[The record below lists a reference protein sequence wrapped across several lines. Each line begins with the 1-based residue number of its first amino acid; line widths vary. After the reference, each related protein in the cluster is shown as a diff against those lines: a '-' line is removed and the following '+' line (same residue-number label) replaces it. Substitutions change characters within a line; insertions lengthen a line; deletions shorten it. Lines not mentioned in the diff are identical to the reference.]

1 MVEFITHLPMAS
13 MKLIIVDQFDVE
25 DIDYSK

>member
-1 MVEFITHLPMAS
+1 MIEFITHFSVAS

-25 DIDYSK
+25 IIDYLK